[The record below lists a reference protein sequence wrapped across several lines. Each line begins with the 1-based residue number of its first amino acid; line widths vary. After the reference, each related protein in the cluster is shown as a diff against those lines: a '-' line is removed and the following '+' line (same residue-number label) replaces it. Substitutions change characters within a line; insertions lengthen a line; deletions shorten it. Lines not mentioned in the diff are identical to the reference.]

1 MRFDPRFLAALA
13 IPAFALVAEDAHA
26 AGGTAKLIQSESQEA
41 SGTWRVYVRID
52 LAKAPATPH
61 VPMKFVFTKVAEYER
76 TLVDGKTD
84 PVETRTPLVNQSP
97 TIESIDVGFA
107 DTATGTTY
115 KNTKF
120 DFQITRVRGYVAG
133 EYKLSIRTSDGT
145 EIAKD
150 LALTLK
156 GKNEVVDRR
165 AMNFTSDPKVKKV
178 DDGIDAGAKA
188 AAPTGPAAGG
198 NGDVEAVGDAP
209 PFIPDSA
216 RVETEEE
223 HGKVKPNSGCGCD
236 IATDASYAP
245 GLFAVI
251 PFAMAAWRRSRRAK
265 ASERKA

>member
-13 IPAFALVAEDAHA
+13 IPAFALVADEAHA

-97 TIESIDVGFA
+97 TIESID
-107 DTATGTTY
+107 
-115 KNTKF
+115 
-120 DFQITRVRGYVAG
+120 FQITRVRGYVAG

-150 LALTLK
+150 LSLTLK

-178 DDGIDAGAKA
+178 DDGIDGGAKA

-265 ASERKA
+265 SNERKA